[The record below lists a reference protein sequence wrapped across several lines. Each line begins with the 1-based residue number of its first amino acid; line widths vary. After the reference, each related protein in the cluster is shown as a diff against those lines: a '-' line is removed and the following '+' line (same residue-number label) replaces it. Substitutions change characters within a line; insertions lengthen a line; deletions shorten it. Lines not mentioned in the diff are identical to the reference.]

1 MFETAIRS
9 GAAVLDAA
17 PPWGWLPEDE
27 GRWAPPPDEIVVLE
41 DLPMW
46 DVSAGDRT
54 GLPLTELRESRP
66 AGYGTSDAGPG
77 LESPGAAAPWASLE
91 GIEGVPPDGMLAL
104 ILEHVDVTAVDDDH
118 LVEVVAAWQ
127 RLAGWVY
134 LNGALAA
141 AELSRRASMNPLWS
155 APAPANQNVA
165 GDELAMRLGWS
176 KPAANRL
183 VRDGRALEN
192 ELLLTAD
199 AVRDGRLD
207 ASKLRVV
214 TDRLHGRPGQLAW
227 AVQEQVLPGAQTR
240 TPSQLERDIDR
251 ALLEVDPADAAFRLP
266 AAVAKR
272 HVCHPRALP
281 DGMAGIWAVLP
292 AADAAQVDATLD
304 ASARTARVLGD
315 PRTLDQLRADTFVDL
330 ATGRALLA
338 GGRRPAVG
346 TAADDEPEGAAPADD
361 ERADVARDCDR
372 SADGTLDEGT
382 ATAPTPT
389 AARGPERVRLPQ
401 VRVNVTVALST
412 LLGLDERPAELAG
425 FGPISAE
432 QARAL
437 AAGGVW
443 RRLVTDP
450 LSGRVLDVGRSR
462 YRPPRGL
469 AEHVAARD
477 GVCACP
483 GCSTPADRC
492 DIDHTEEFHA
502 SGQHPGTGTT
512 SADNL
517 GPLSRRCH
525 RLKTDGGFTLRQVE
539 PGVFEWRTPAGLTYR
554 VVPGDHGRTERIT
567 AAVRPNPG
575 YPDEPPF

>member
-1 MFETAIRS
+1 MFE
-9 GAAVLDAA
+9 AATKNSARLLDAA
-17 PPWGWLPEDE
+17 LPWGWLPEDE
-27 GRWAPPPDEIVVLE
+27 GRWTPPPAGLVVLE
-41 DLPMW
+41 DLPPW
-46 DVSAGDRT
+46 DLSSEDRADEDA
-54 GLPLTELRESRP
+54 TEGGEYRP
-66 AGYGTSDAGPG
+66 AAADGRGQAGYGEPG
-77 LESPGAAAPWASLE
+77 LERPGTSAPWASLD
-91 GIEGVPPDGMLAL
+91 GIEAVPPDGMLAL
-104 ILEHVDVTAVDDDH
+104 ILEHVDVTAADDHH

-141 AELSRRASMNPLWS
+141 AELSRRASMNPFWS

-207 ASKLRVV
+207 ASKVRVV
-214 TDRLHGRPGQLAW
+214 TERLHSRPGQLAW
-227 AVQEQVLPGAQTR
+227 AVQELVLPGAQTR

-251 ALLEVDPADAAFRLP
+251 ALLEVDPADAAYRLP
-266 AAVAKR
+266 AAAAKR
-272 HVCHPRALP
+272 RVCHPRPLP

-292 AADAAQVDATLD
+292 AGDAAQVDATLD
-304 ASARTARVLGD
+304 ASARTARALGD
-315 PRTLDQLRADTFVDL
+315 PRTLDQLRADAFVDL

-338 GGRRPAVG
+338 GSRGWVEAG
-346 TAADDEPEGAAPADD
+346 AADEPED
-361 ERADVARDCDR
+361 
-372 SADGTLDEGT
+372 
-382 ATAPTPT
+382 TAPTG
-389 AARGPERVRLPQ
+389 ARGPACVRLPQ

-450 LSGRVLDVGRSR
+450 LSGRVLDVGRTR
-462 YRPPRGL
+462 YRPPRDL
-469 AEHVAARD
+469 VEHVAARD
-477 GVCACP
+477 QVCACP

-502 SGQHPGTGTT
+502 TGQHPGTGST

-525 RLKTDGGFTLRQVE
+525 RLKTDGGFTLRQVA
-539 PGVFEWRTPAGLTYR
+539 PGVFEWRTPVGFAYR
-554 VVPGDHGRTERIT
+554 VVPGVHGRTERAT
-567 AAVRPNPG
+567 GAGRPNPG